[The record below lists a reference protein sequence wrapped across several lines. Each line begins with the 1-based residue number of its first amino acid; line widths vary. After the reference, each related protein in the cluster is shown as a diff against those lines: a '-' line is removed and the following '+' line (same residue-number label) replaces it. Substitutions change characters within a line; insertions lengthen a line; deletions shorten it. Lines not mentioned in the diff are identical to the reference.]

1 MRLWIVDCGSWIA
14 DAVPAPDVLVNGAWV
29 TGFVVAVIGALFS
42 GMKITQAKY
51 MKIGPQPF
59 DVTVQKSYVSREECQ
74 ACKND
79 MRGDVR
85 DMRVLYDKLVTL
97 INDRDEKTAQQIRQ
111 LGEVLHGRITQAAE
125 DAAERRRAI
134 HDKLGIHADLL
145 SRIDTR
151 TDVSRAI
158 GKLGGAILAMAKEK
172 SN

>member
-29 TGFVVAVIGALFS
+29 TGFVVSVIGAVFA
-42 GMKITQAKY
+42 GMKIRSTINAQV
-51 MKIGPQPF
+51 GPQPF
-59 DVTVQKSYVSREECQ
+59 EVELRKSYVSREDCL

-79 MRGDVR
+79 MRSDVR
-85 DMRVLYDKLVTL
+85 DMRVMYDKLVTL

>member
-1 MRLWIVDCGSWIA
+1 MR
-14 DAVPAPDVLVNGAWV
+14 
-29 TGFVVAVIGALFS
+29 
-42 GMKITQAKY
+42 
-51 MKIGPQPF
+51 
-59 DVTVQKSYVSREECQ
+59 KSYVSREDCL

-79 MRGDVR
+79 MRSDVR
-85 DMRVLYDKLVTL
+85 DMRVMYDKLVTL